1 MSRNDNLIALRPVIE
16 SIDAHSSC
24 SEAEQFQNKVLRPI
38 IKFQHELIVVVFNA
52 YLTKKRIDF
61 ISDTL
66 EKKTEKLI
74 TIFKNDQFLIA
85 ELKGLIV
92 SFFYHFGISPVSG
105 NETWDK
111 QKDRANYKSTYF
123 KYTGK
128 TNKEPSMRPYFEKS
142 LVVK

>member
-1 MSRNDNLIALRPVIE
+1 MSRNDNLIALRPVID
-16 SIDAHSSC
+16 SIDANSSC

-52 YLTKKRIDF
+52 YLTKKRIDL

-92 SFFYHFGISPVSG
+92 SFFTTLEYHRYQEMKPEINKRIVQIIRARILSVLI
-105 NETWDK
+105 K
-111 QKDRANYKSTYF
+111 QTKNPA
-123 KYTGK
+123 
-128 TNKEPSMRPYFEKS
+128 
-142 LVVK
+142 

>member
-92 SFFYHFGISPVSG
+92 SFFTTLEYHQYQEMKPEINKRIVQIIRARILSIL
-105 NETWDK
+105 EK
-111 QKDRANYKSTYF
+111 QTKNPA
-123 KYTGK
+123 
-128 TNKEPSMRPYFEKS
+128 
-142 LVVK
+142 

>member
-1 MSRNDNLIALRPVIE
+1 MSRNDNLIALRPVID
-16 SIDAHSSC
+16 SIDANSSC

-52 YLTKKRIDF
+52 YLTKKRIDL

-66 EKKTEKLI
+66 EKKPEKLI

-92 SFFYHFGISPVSG
+92 SFFTTLEYHRYQEMKPEINKRIVQIIRARILSVLI
-105 NETWDK
+105 K
-111 QKDRANYKSTYF
+111 QTKNPA
-123 KYTGK
+123 
-128 TNKEPSMRPYFEKS
+128 
-142 LVVK
+142 